1 MQLTCGASVG
11 AGRRRRP
18 RRYPPPPPAPA
29 FNPAP
34 RRLCL
39 QDLAPPRLQPP
50 ASSAASAR
58 VTGGP
63 HSSASSWIPAATR
76 SSALSWTLP
85 TASRTIASPC
95 GRTRATAGTCSAS
108 AMGASS
114 SLTARVTGS
123 SCGIRHRRPA
133 LRSPPHRSS
142 LSRGSSSAT
151 ARCFALPA
159 SKTTRST
166 ASATRPPSG
175 YS

>member
-1 MQLTCGASVG
+1 MQLTCGASAG

-29 FNPAP
+29 LNPAP

-50 ASSAASAR
+50 ASSAASTR

-63 HSSASSWIPAATR
+63 HSSASSWIPAAIR

-95 GRTRATAGTCSAS
+95 GRTRATAGTCSAF

-123 SCGIRHRRPA
+123 SCGIPPPVTDIA
-133 LRSPPHRSS
+133 LPPHQ
-142 LSRGSSSAT
+142 T
-151 ARCFALPA
+151 
-159 SKTTRST
+159 SKATRST